1 MRDHHSC
8 DIDAFDH
15 KLKTTQNPLPLF
27 QKALKQGAEELQS
40 RFKDGESVATLVHS
54 RAAHID
60 TLLVS
65 AWRYYLPADAHLALV
80 AVGGYGR
87 GELHPGSDVDILIL
101 LGDEDHAHLNEPLG
115 QLLTFL
121 WDIGLEIGHSVRTL
135 AECIQ
140 EAEKD
145 ITVTTN
151 LMESRLLAGPETL
164 FNAMREATGP
174 KKIWPSDQF
183 FAAKWEEQ
191 KERHSKY
198 GDTAYNL
205 EPNIKEGPGGLRDIQ
220 MIGWVAKRHFDA
232 NSLRDLVIEGF
243 LTEREHQAL
252 IKGEAFLWKVRFA
265 LHTLNNRR
273 EDRLLFDYQRTLAT
287 QFGFRDKE
295 DTLAVEQFMQIYYR
309 NIMRLN
315 RLNEMLLQHFEEA
328 ILLKDQLGEP
338 VQINARF
345 QSRNGFLEVTR
356 ADVFRRHPF
365 ALLEIFLLL
374 QQNPVLKGVRASTI
388 RLIRHNRHRIND
400 SFRSDLRAR
409 TLFMEIMRQPQ
420 GITHELRRMNNYGI
434 LARYI
439 PGFRN
444 IVGRMQYDLFHLYT
458 VDEHTL
464 VVIRNLRR
472 FAVAEHAHEYP
483 LCSEIMDSLPKPEL
497 LYLAGLFHDIGKG
510 RGGDHSSIGAVDAL
524 AFCPHHGLSD
534 FDSQLV
540 SWLVKK
546 HLVLSMT
553 AQRKDTSDPEVIQD
567 FAKEIGDTTRL
578 DYLYLLTVADARAT
592 NPARWNTWKNALLRE
607 LYLAT
612 KHALKRGLH
621 KPQVLDELI
630 KEKRE
635 EALKQLKNAG
645 ITQEHAESL
654 WSTLSE
660 EYFQHTSA
668 TALAWQTQRVLESSP
683 ADLPL
688 VLLRRQ
694 TSRGGTEV
702 FHYGK
707 NDDGLF
713 ALATTILD
721 QLNLNIVEARIETAS
736 TGYTLNSYQVLDSN
750 GEPISGEDRK
760 QEITAALKR
769 GLSEKALAGQEVS
782 RRISRRLKS
791 FSTETKIT
799 FGQVP
804 GHQFTVMKLITG
816 DRPGLLSQVGWA
828 FASCQI
834 RLHTAKIA
842 TIGATAEDIFFIT
855 DSDNQPL
862 AEPAQFGCIRK
873 ALLENLGENNPPS
886 ADTRDG
892 V

>member
-1 MRDHHSC
+1 MTDHHIF
-8 DIDAFDH
+8 DIKAFER
-15 KLKTTQNPLPLF
+15 KLKTTDSPLPLF
-27 QKALKQGAEELQS
+27 QQALKQGTDKINALFEA
-40 RFKDGESVATLVHS
+40 GEAATSLVHT
-54 RAAHID
+54 RAIFIDDLLLHAWHQHI
-60 TLLVS
+60 
-65 AWRYYLPADAHLALV
+65 PADAHLALI

-101 LGDEDHAHLNEPLG
+101 LGDEDHAHLNEHLG

-151 LMESRLLAGPETL
+151 LMESRLLVGPSPL
-164 FNAMREATGP
+164 FKAMQIATGP
-174 KKIWPSDQF
+174 NKIWPSDKF

-191 KERHSKY
+191 KARHSKY

-220 MIGWVAKRHFDA
+220 MIGWVAKRHFNA
-232 NSLRDLVIEGF
+232 KSMRDLLFEGF
-243 LTEREHQAL
+243 LTEREYHAL
-252 IKGEAFLWKVRFA
+252 IEGEAFLWKIRFA
-265 LHTLNNRR
+265 LHILNKRR
-273 EDRLLFDYQRTLAT
+273 EDRLLFDYQRTLADL
-287 QFGFRDKE
+287 FGFEDKE
-295 DTLAVEQFMQIYYR
+295 HNLAVEQFMQLYYR

-328 ILLKDQLGEP
+328 ILLKDQLERP

-356 ADVFRRHPF
+356 KDVFRRHPI

-374 QQNPVLKGVRASTI
+374 QQNSALKGVRASTI
-388 RLIRHNRHRIND
+388 RLIRNNRHLIND
-400 SFRSDLRAR
+400 DFRNDLRAR
-409 TLFMEIMRQPQ
+409 SLFMEIMKQPQ

-444 IVGRMQYDLFHLYT
+444 IVGRMQYDLFHVYT
-458 VDEHTL
+458 VDAHTL
-464 VVIRNLRR
+464 AVTRNLRR
-472 FAVAEHAHEYP
+472 FAVPEHAHEYP

-510 RGGDHSSIGAVDAL
+510 RGGNHSTVGAVDAL
-524 AFCPHHGLSD
+524 KFCNHHDLSN
-534 FDSQLV
+534 FDSELV
-540 SWLVKK
+540 AWLVEK
-546 HLVLSMT
+546 HLIFSMT
-553 AQRKDTSDPEVIQD
+553 AQRKDTSDPDVIQD
-567 FAKEIGDTTRL
+567 FAKEVGDTTRL
-578 DYLYLLTVADARAT
+578 DYLYLLTVADVRAT
-592 NPARWNTWKNALLRE
+592 NPARWNSWKNALLRE
-607 LYLAT
+607 LYLST
-612 KHALKRGLH
+612 KQALERGLH

-630 KEKRE
+630 NEKRE
-635 EALKQLKNAG
+635 DALKQLKEAD
-645 ITQEHAESL
+645 ITQERAETL

-660 EYFQHTSA
+660 DYFQHTSA
-668 TALAWQTQRVLESSP
+668 NALTWQTQQVLESTA

-713 ALATTILD
+713 ALVTTILD

-736 TGYTLNSYQVLDSN
+736 TGYTLNSYQVLEES
-750 GEPISGEDRK
+750 GKPISGQHRK
-760 QEITAALKR
+760 REITNALK
-769 GLSEKALAGQEVS
+769 KKLAQKEHVEHEVS
-782 RRISRRLKS
+782 RRIPRRLKS
-791 FSTETKIT
+791 FSTPTQIT

-804 GHQFTVMKLITG
+804 GHQFTIMKLITS
-816 DRPGLLSQVGWA
+816 DRPGLLSQVGWT
-828 FASCQI
+828 FASCHI
-834 RLHTAKIA
+834 NLHTAKIA

-855 DSDNQPL
+855 DNNNQPL
-862 AEPAQFGCIRK
+862 IDATQFDCIK
-873 ALLENLGENNPPS
+873 KTLLANLNEEHHENPGS
-886 ADTRDG
+886 
-892 V
+892 

>member
-1 MRDHHSC
+1 MSDPC
-8 DIDAFDH
+8 TFDIDAFDRE
-15 KLKTTQNPLPLF
+15 LNTTQNPLPLF
-27 QKALKQGAEELQS
+27 QKALKQGAEELKSLFQA
-40 RFKDGESVATLVHS
+40 GESATTLVRS
-54 RAAHID
+54 RAAQID
-60 TLLVS
+60 ALLVR
-65 AWRYYLPADAHLALV
+65 AWRHYLPADAHLALI

-101 LGDEDHAHLNEPLG
+101 LGDQDHAHLNEHLE

-135 AECIQ
+135 AECIE
-140 EAEKD
+140 EAKKD

-151 LMESRLLAGPETL
+151 LMESRLLTGPESL
-164 FNAMREATGP
+164 FAAMREATGP
-174 KKIWPSDQF
+174 KKIWPSDRF

-232 NSLRDLVIEGF
+232 SNMRDLVIEGF
-243 LTEREHQAL
+243 LTEREYQAL

-273 EDRLLFDYQRTLAT
+273 EDRLLFDYQRTLAR

-295 DTLAVEQFMQIYYR
+295 DALAVEQFMQIYYR

-315 RLNEMLLQHFEEA
+315 RLNEMLLQLFEEA
-328 ILLKDQLGEP
+328 ILLKEQLDEP
-338 VQINARF
+338 VRINARF

-356 ADVFRRHPF
+356 ADVFRRYPI
-365 ALLEIFLLL
+365 ALLEIFLIL
-374 QQNPVLKGVRASTI
+374 QQNPALKGVRASTI
-388 RLIRHNRHRIND
+388 RLIRHNRHLIND
-400 SFRSDLRAR
+400 RFRADLRAR
-409 TLFMEIMRQPQ
+409 ALFMEIIRQPQ

-444 IVGRMQYDLFHLYT
+444 IVGRMQYDLFHVYT

-472 FAVAEHAHEYP
+472 FAVPEHAHEYP
-483 LCSEIMDSLPKPEL
+483 LCSEIMELLPKPEL

-510 RGGDHSSIGAVDAL
+510 RGGDHSAIGAVDAL
-524 AFCPHHGLSD
+524 QFCQHHGLSD

-540 SWLVKK
+540 SWLVEK

-553 AQRKDTSDPEVIQD
+553 AQRKDTSDPEVIQE

-612 KHALKRGLH
+612 KQAIKRGLH
-621 KPQVLDELI
+621 TPPALDELI
-630 KEKRE
+630 REKRE
-635 EALKQLKNAG
+635 EALTQLKEAG
-645 ITQEHAESL
+645 ITRQRAEAL

-668 TALAWQTQRVLESSP
+668 TALAWQTRQVLESNP
-683 ADLPL
+683 DDLPL

-713 ALATTILD
+713 AQATTILD

-736 TGYTLNSYQVLDSN
+736 TGYTLNSYQVLDSD
-750 GEPISGEDRK
+750 GEPISGEARK
-760 QEITAALKR
+760 QEIAAALRR
-769 GLSEKALAGQEVS
+769 GLSEKELTGQVVS
-782 RRISRRLKS
+782 RRIPRRLKS
-791 FSTETKIT
+791 FSVETQIT

-804 GHQFTVMKLITG
+804 GHQFTIMKLITS

-828 FASCQI
+828 FASCRI

-855 DSDNQPL
+855 DNDNQPL
-862 AEPAQFGCIRK
+862 TEAAQFDCIRK
-873 ALLENLGENNPPS
+873 ALLKNLGE
-886 ADTRDG
+886 D
-892 V
+892 

>member
-1 MRDHHSC
+1 MRDHHSFN
-8 DIDAFDH
+8 IDAFDH
-15 KLKTTQNPLPLF
+15 ELKTTQNPLPLF

-40 RFKDGESVATLVHS
+40 RFKVGESVTTLVHS

-60 TLLVS
+60 ALLVS
-65 AWRYYLPADAHLALV
+65 AWRYYLPVDAHLALI

-87 GELHPGSDVDILIL
+87 GELHPGSDIDILIL
-101 LGDEDHAHLNEPLG
+101 LGDEDHAHLSEPLG

-121 WDIGLEIGHSVRTL
+121 WDMGLEIGHSVRTL
-135 AECIQ
+135 TECIQ

-164 FNAMREATGP
+164 FDAMREATGP

-183 FAAKWEEQ
+183 FAAKWDEQ
-191 KERHSKY
+191 KQRHSKY

-232 NSLRDLVIEGF
+232 NNLRDLVIEGF
-243 LTEREHQAL
+243 LTDREHQAL

-328 ILLKDQLGEP
+328 ILLKDQLDEP

-356 ADVFRRHPF
+356 ADVFRRYPF

-612 KHALKRGLH
+612 KQALKRGLH

-630 KEKRE
+630 REKRE
-635 EALKQLKNAG
+635 DALKQLKNAG
-645 ITQEHAESL
+645 ITQEHAEAL

-668 TALAWQTQRVLESSP
+668 TALAWQTRQVLESSP
-683 ADLPL
+683 TDLPL

-760 QEITAALKR
+760 REITAALKR

-816 DRPGLLSQVGWA
+816 DRPGLLSQVGRA

-862 AEPAQFGCIRK
+862 TEPAQFDCIKK
-873 ALLENLGENNPPS
+873 ALLENLGENNSP
-886 ADTRDG
+886 
-892 V
+892 

>member
-1 MRDHHSC
+1 MTDHHIF
-8 DIDAFDH
+8 DIEAFDCE
-15 KLKTTQNPLPLF
+15 LKATNNPLPLF
-27 QKALKQGAEELQS
+27 QKALKQGAEKLQS
-40 RFKDGESVATLVHS
+40 LFEAGEPVTALVHS
-54 RAAHID
+54 RAAYID
-60 TLLVS
+60 DLLIR
-65 AWRYYLPADAHLALV
+65 AWHYYLPADAHLTLI

-87 GELHPGSDVDILIL
+87 GELHPGSDIDLLIL
-101 LGDEDHAHLNEPLG
+101 LGDEDHAHLNENLE

-151 LMESRLLAGPETL
+151 LMESRLLTGPSTL
-164 FNAMREATGP
+164 FDAMREATGP
-174 KKIWPSDQF
+174 NKIWPSDDF

-191 KERHSKY
+191 KQRHRKY

-205 EPNIKEGPGGLRDIQ
+205 EPNVKEGPGGLRDIQ

-232 NSLRDLVIEGF
+232 KNMRDLVFEGF
-243 LTEREHQAL
+243 LTEREYQEL
-252 IKGEAFLWKVRFA
+252 IKGEAFLWKIRFA
-265 LHTLNNRR
+265 LHILNKRR
-273 EDRLLFDYQRTLAT
+273 EDRLLFDYQRALAA
-287 QFGFRDKE
+287 QFGFRDK
-295 DTLAVEQFMQIYYR
+295 DDSLAVEQFMQIYYR

-328 ILLKDQLGEP
+328 ILLKDQLGKP
-338 VQINARF
+338 IQINARF

-356 ADVFRRHPF
+356 KDVFRRYPM
-365 ALLEIFLLL
+365 ALLELFLLL
-374 QQNPVLKGVRASTI
+374 QQNPALKGVRASTI
-388 RLIRHNRHRIND
+388 RLIRNNRHLIND
-400 SFRSDLRAR
+400 DFRNDLRAR
-409 TLFMEIMRQPQ
+409 SLFMEIMRQPQ

-444 IVGRMQYDLFHLYT
+444 IVGRMQYDLFHVYT

-464 VVIRNLRR
+464 MVTRNLRR
-472 FAVAEHAHEYP
+472 FAVPEHAHEYP
-483 LCSEIMDSLPKPEL
+483 LCSEIIDSLPKLEL

-510 RGGDHSSIGAVDAL
+510 RGGDHSTIGAVDAL
-524 AFCPHHGLSD
+524 KFCQHHSLSD

-540 SWLVKK
+540 AWLVEK
-546 HLVLSMT
+546 HLILSMT
-553 AQRKDTSDPEVIQD
+553 AQRKDTSDPDVIQD
-567 FAKEIGDTTRL
+567 FAKEVGDTTRL
-578 DYLYLLTVADARAT
+578 DYLYLLTVADTRAT
-592 NPARWNTWKNALLRE
+592 NLARWNSWKNALLRE

-612 KHALKRGLH
+612 KQAIERGPH

-630 KEKRE
+630 REKRE
-635 EALKQLKNAG
+635 DAIMQLNEKGITRKCAEALWL
-645 ITQEHAESL
+645 
-654 WSTLSE
+654 TLSE

-668 TALAWQTQRVLESSP
+668 TALAWQTQQVLESTL

-688 VLLRRQ
+688 VVLRRQ

-736 TGYTLNSYQVLDSN
+736 TGYTLNSYQVLDDN
-750 GEPISGEDRK
+750 GKPISGQDRK
-760 QEITAALKR
+760 QEITAALKK
-769 GLSEKALAGQEVS
+769 GLSQKERTGQEVS

-791 FSTETKIT
+791 FSTPTQIT
-799 FGQVP
+799 FGHVP
-804 GHQFTVMKLITG
+804 GHQFTIMKLITS
-816 DRPGLLSQVGWA
+816 DHPGLLSQVGWA

-842 TIGATAEDIFFIT
+842 TIGAIAEDIFFIT
-855 DSDNQPL
+855 GSNNQPL
-862 AEPAQFGCIRK
+862 SDSAQFDCIRK
-873 ALLENLGENNPPS
+873 TLLENLGEEDHEIAS
-886 ADTRDG
+886 DK
-892 V
+892 